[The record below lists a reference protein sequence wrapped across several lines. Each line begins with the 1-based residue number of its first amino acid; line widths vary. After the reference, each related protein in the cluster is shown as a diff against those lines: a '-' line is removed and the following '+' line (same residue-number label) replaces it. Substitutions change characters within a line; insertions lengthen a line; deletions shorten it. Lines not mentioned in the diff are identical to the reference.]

1 MTALRHRPR
10 LAASALLGALLVLG
24 LVGLVA
30 CNGERT
36 RTVEIALP
44 SEGGVTC
51 PGRGFLYA
59 RTSEKIRFLLTGE
72 ATESDLRQYI
82 AVLMGEQGRPAPES
96 VKRHEILSSSV
107 ELLLH
112 PPAGGESSADRE
124 MARLQAGAM
133 QGQLADVRR
142 SLFDRASFDA
152 SLDSVMVPMGSFG
165 LGGPAAGWGLLDLG
179 TGNFRRLADSF
190 LLPASR
196 GVEGSSGRIQ
206 MAWLH
211 PGREGLILSV
221 DGAGLAGVSDLQ
233 GRRYPKAD
241 ESAWSVAWNP
251 GLPCFYASGPGGV
264 FRVDL
269 EGRRTPLR
277 LGEHALFQRI
287 EVSPD
292 GRRMLLFPAG
302 GAGPPVTVELDRA
315 GLAVGRA
322 VPLPAEAA
330 QAPYVV
336 WEPRASHVL
345 WCFDPAGGRAWRVD
359 TAAGK
364 VTGTWS
370 YDASRARL
378 KAIQTG
384 NSPTVT
390 LTYVP
395 AGRPAWA
402 KALAYLDCRTMSF
415 VGIEAAPPVAALRW
429 TAAERPLGD
438 SQTKRRA
445 DP

>member
-1 MTALRHRPR
+1 MSAGRHRRR
-10 LAASALLGALLVLG
+10 LAGSAFLGALLVLG
-24 LVGLVA
+24 LSGLVA

-44 SEGGVTC
+44 SEGGVYC

-59 RTSEKIRFLLTGE
+59 RTSERIRFLLTE
-72 ATESDLRQYI
+72 KATESDLRQYI
-82 AVLMGEQGRPAPES
+82 ALLMGEQGRPAPES
-96 VKRHEILSSSV
+96 VRRHEILSSTV
-107 ELLLH
+107 RLLLH
-112 PPAGGESSADRE
+112 PPAGGGRSADRE
-124 MARLQAGAM
+124 MASIQAGAM
-133 QGQLADVRR
+133 QGELADVRR

-152 SLDSVMVPMGSFG
+152 SLDSVLVPMGAFG
-165 LGGPAAGWGLLDLG
+165 LGGPAAGWGFLDLA
-179 TGNFRRLADSF
+179 TGNFRRLADGS
-190 LLPASR
+190 LLPAAR
-196 GVEGSSGRIQ
+196 GLEEAGGGIR

-211 PGREGLILSV
+211 PGREGLILAV
-221 DGAGLAGVSDLQ
+221 DGAERTGVSDLQ
-233 GRRYPKAD
+233 GRSYPKAD

-251 GLPCFYASGPGGV
+251 RLPCFYASGPGGV

-277 LGEHALFQRI
+277 LGEHARFQRI

-292 GRRMLLFPAG
+292 GRGMLLFPAG

-315 GLAVGRA
+315 GLAVGHA

-336 WEPRASHVL
+336 WEPQASRVL

-359 TAAGK
+359 AAAGR
-364 VTGTWS
+364 VTGNWS

-384 NSPTVT
+384 DSPTVT

-402 KALAYLDCRTMSF
+402 KALAYLDCRTMTF

-429 TAAERPLGD
+429 TAAE
-438 SQTKRRA
+438 TA
-445 DP
+445 AH